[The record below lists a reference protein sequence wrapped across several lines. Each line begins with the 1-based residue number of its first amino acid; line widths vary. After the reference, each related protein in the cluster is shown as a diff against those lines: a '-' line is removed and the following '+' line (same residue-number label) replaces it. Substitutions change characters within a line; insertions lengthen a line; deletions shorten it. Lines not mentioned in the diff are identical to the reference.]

1 MLALFLGLVGMVVGS
16 FLNVVIDRLP
26 RGESLLFPSSRC
38 EACGRGL
45 STRDL
50 LPVLS
55 YVLLRGKCRF
65 CGVPISWR
73 LPLVELLTGGL
84 FAFLA
89 WRLGP
94 GLELFSALVYVAL
107 FVPIFFIDLREGI
120 IPDVIVFPGMALALG
135 LALLGGR
142 AIPALVGGGVGFG
155 LFLAI
160 YLLARGGMGP
170 GDVKLAGLVGLIN
183 GWPLR
188 TGDFGSS
195 VLVAFLLAFVSG
207 GLVASVFLA
216 LRLKGRKAPI
226 PFGPFLVGGS
236 FVALLWG
243 QGLLDLYLGLV
254 G

>member
-38 EACGRGL
+38 DACGRRL

-55 YVLLRGKCRF
+55 YLMLRGKCRY
-65 CGVPISWR
+65 CSVPISWR

-84 FAFLA
+84 FAFLG

-94 GLELFSALVYVAL
+94 GLELISALVYVAL

-135 LALLGGR
+135 LALLEGR

-155 LFLAI
+155 LLLAI
-160 YLLARGGMGP
+160 YLLARGGMGL
-170 GDVKLAGLVGLIN
+170 GDVKLAGLLGLIN
-183 GWPLR
+183 GWPL
-188 TGDFGSS
+188 
-195 VLVAFLLAFVSG
+195 VLVALLLAFVSG
-207 GLVASVFLA
+207 GLLASVFLA

-243 QGLLDLYLGLV
+243 QGLLDIYLRLLG
-254 G
+254 

>member
-26 RGESLLFPSSRC
+26 RGESLVFPSSRC

-55 YVLLRGKCRF
+55 YVLLRGKCRY
-65 CGVPISWR
+65 CSVPISWR

-84 FAFLA
+84 FAFLG

-94 GLELFSALVYVAL
+94 GLELISALVYVAL

-135 LALLGGR
+135 LALLEGR

-155 LFLAI
+155 LLLAI
-160 YLLARGGMGP
+160 YLLARGGMGL
-170 GDVKLAGLVGLIN
+170 GDVKLVGLLGLIN
-183 GWPLR
+183 GWPL
-188 TGDFGSS
+188 
-195 VLVAFLLAFVSG
+195 VLVALLLAFVSW
-207 GLVASVFLA
+207 GLLASVFLA

-243 QGLLDLYLGLV
+243 QGLLDIYLRLLG
-254 G
+254 

>member
-1 MLALFLGLVGMVVGS
+1 MLALFLGLVGLVVGS

-89 WRLGP
+89 WRLGL
-94 GLELFSALVYVAL
+94 GLELFSSLVYVAL

-135 LALLGGR
+135 LALLEGR
-142 AIPALVGGGVGFG
+142 AVPALVGGGVGFG

-160 YLLARGGMGP
+160 YFLARGGMGP
-170 GDVKLAGLVGLIN
+170 GDVKLAGLLGLIN
-183 GWPLR
+183 GWPL
-188 TGDFGSS
+188 
-195 VLVAFLLAFVSG
+195 VLVALLLAFVSG
-207 GLVASVFLA
+207 GLLASVFLA

-243 QGLLDLYLGLV
+243 QGLLDLYLRLLG
-254 G
+254 

>member
-1 MLALFLGLVGMVVGS
+1 MLALLLGLVGLAVGS

-26 RGESLLFPSSRC
+26 RGESLFSPPSRC
-38 EACGRGL
+38 EACGRRL
-45 STRDL
+45 SPRDL
-50 LPVLS
+50 VPVLS
-55 YVLLRGKCRF
+55 YLLLGGKCRF
-65 CGVPISWR
+65 CRAPVSSR

-84 FAFLA
+84 FAFLG

-94 GLELFSALVYVAL
+94 GLELFSSLVYVLL
-107 FVPIFFIDLREGI
+107 FVPIFFIDLEKGI

-135 LALLGGR
+135 LALLDGR
-142 AIPALVGGGVGFG
+142 AVSAVVGGGVGFG

-170 GDVKLAGLVGLIN
+170 GDVKLAGLLGLIN

-188 TGDFGSS
+188 TGDIGSS
-195 VLVAFLLAFVSG
+195 VLMAFLLAFVSG
-207 GLVASVFLA
+207 GLLASVFLA

-243 QGLLDLYLGLV
+243 QGLLDLYLRLLG
-254 G
+254 

>member
-1 MLALFLGLVGMVVGS
+1 MLALLLGLVGLVVGS

-38 EACGRGL
+38 DACGRGL

-55 YVLLRGKCRF
+55 YLMLRGKCRY
-65 CGVPISWR
+65 CGVPVSWR

-84 FAFLA
+84 FAFLG

-94 GLELFSALVYVAL
+94 GLELISALVYVAL

-135 LALLGGR
+135 LALLEGR

-155 LFLAI
+155 LLLAI
-160 YLLARGGMGP
+160 YLLARGGMGL
-170 GDVKLAGLVGLIN
+170 GDVKLVGLLGLIN
-183 GWPLR
+183 GWPL
-188 TGDFGSS
+188 
-195 VLVAFLLAFVSG
+195 VLVALLLAFVSG
-207 GLVASVFLA
+207 GLTASVFLA
-216 LRLKGRKAPI
+216 LRLKGRRAPI

-243 QGLLDLYLGLV
+243 QGLLDIYLRLLG
-254 G
+254 

>member
-1 MLALFLGLVGMVVGS
+1 MLALFLGLVGLVVGS

-26 RGESLLFPSSRC
+26 RGESLLFPSSHC

-55 YVLLRGKCRF
+55 YVMLRGKCRY
-65 CGVPISWR
+65 CGVPVSWR

-89 WRLGP
+89 WRLGS
-94 GLELFSALVYVAL
+94 GLALYSSLVYVAI
-107 FVPIFFIDLREGI
+107 FVPIFFIDLKEGI
-120 IPDVIVFPGMALALG
+120 IPDVIVYPGMALALG
-135 LALLGGR
+135 LALLDDR

-160 YLLARGGMGP
+160 YFLARGGMGP
-170 GDVKLAGLVGLIN
+170 GDVKLAGLLGLIN
-183 GWPLR
+183 GWPL
-188 TGDFGSS
+188 

-207 GLVASVFLA
+207 GLLASVFLA

-243 QGLLDLYLGLV
+243 QGLLDLYLRLLG
-254 G
+254 

>member
-1 MLALFLGLVGMVVGS
+1 MLVLLLGLVGLVVGS

-26 RGESLLFPSSRC
+26 RGESLVFPSSRC

-55 YVLLRGKCRF
+55 YVMLRGKCRS

-73 LPLVELLTGGL
+73 LPMVELLTGGL
-84 FAFLA
+84 FAFLG
-89 WRLGP
+89 WKLGP
-94 GLELFSALVYVAL
+94 GLALFSSLVYVAI

-135 LALLGGR
+135 LALLEGR
-142 AIPALVGGGVGFG
+142 AIPALVGGGVGFV
-155 LFLAI
+155 LLLAI
-160 YLLARGGMGP
+160 YLLARGGMGL
-170 GDVKLAGLVGLIN
+170 GDVKLAGLLGLIN
-183 GWPLR
+183 GWPLL
-188 TGDFGSS
+188 
-195 VLVAFLLAFVSG
+195 LVALLLAFVSG
-207 GLVASVFLA
+207 GLLASVFLA
-216 LRLKGRKAPI
+216 LRLKGRKAPL

-243 QGLLDLYLGLV
+243 QGLLDLYLRLLG
-254 G
+254 

>member
-38 EACGRGL
+38 DACGRGL

-55 YVLLRGKCRF
+55 YLMLRGKCRY
-65 CGVPISWR
+65 CSVPISWR

-84 FAFLA
+84 FAFLG

-94 GLELFSALVYVAL
+94 GLELISALVYVAL

-135 LALLGGR
+135 LALLEGR

-155 LFLAI
+155 LLLAI
-160 YLLARGGMGP
+160 YLLARGGMGL
-170 GDVKLAGLVGLIN
+170 GDVKLVGLLGLIN
-183 GWPLR
+183 GWPL
-188 TGDFGSS
+188 
-195 VLVAFLLAFVSG
+195 VLVALLLAFVSG
-207 GLVASVFLA
+207 GLLASVFLA

-243 QGLLDLYLGLV
+243 QGLLDIYLRLLG
-254 G
+254 

>member
-1 MLALFLGLVGMVVGS
+1 MLALLLGLVGLVVGS

-26 RGESLLFPSSRC
+26 RGESLVFPSSRC

-55 YVLLRGKCRF
+55 YVMLRGKCRS

-84 FAFLA
+84 FAFLG

-94 GLELFSALVYVAL
+94 GLELISALVYVAL

-135 LALLGGR
+135 LALLEGR

-155 LFLAI
+155 LLLAI
-160 YLLARGGMGP
+160 YFLARGGMGL
-170 GDVKLAGLVGLIN
+170 GDVKLVGLLGLIN
-183 GWPLR
+183 GWPL
-188 TGDFGSS
+188 
-195 VLVAFLLAFVSG
+195 VLVALLLAFVSG
-207 GLVASVFLA
+207 GLLASVFLA

-243 QGLLDLYLGLV
+243 QGLLDIYLRLLG
-254 G
+254 

>member
-26 RGESLLFPSSRC
+26 RGESLVFPSSRC

-55 YVLLRGKCRF
+55 YLMLRGKCRY
-65 CGVPISWR
+65 CSVPISWR

-84 FAFLA
+84 FAFLG

-94 GLELFSALVYVAL
+94 GLELISALVYVAL

-135 LALLGGR
+135 LALLEGR

-155 LFLAI
+155 LLLAI
-160 YLLARGGMGP
+160 YLLARGGMGL
-170 GDVKLAGLVGLIN
+170 GDVKLVGLLGLIN
-183 GWPLR
+183 GWPL
-188 TGDFGSS
+188 
-195 VLVAFLLAFVSG
+195 VLVALLLAFVSG
-207 GLVASVFLA
+207 GLLASVFLA

-243 QGLLDLYLGLV
+243 QGLLDIYLRLLG
-254 G
+254 